1 MPEFLQLVSSS
12 EASQKLFQNLPPA
25 HPAAE
30 TIPTIE
36 ALGRVTSRPVFSP
49 EPSPAFSRSTVDG
62 YALVARD
69 THGASDT
76 QPMYL
81 NVVGEVPMGNAP
93 TFSIKSGQAAVI
105 HTGGML
111 PQGSDAVIMIEN
123 TQFVSQTEIELMK
136 PITSAENVVLKG
148 EDVQSGQEVLP
159 AGKQLRPADI
169 GGLLALGLTRVTVTS
184 RPRVGILSSGDEVI
198 PPDQSPRI
206 GQVRDINS
214 YDLSA
219 LVQQYGG
226 NPLQYGILPDQPE
239 ALEKAVQKALSEN
252 DLVVITAGSSA
263 SVRDLTAEAIQKA
276 GAPGV
281 LVHGIHIRPGK
292 PTILA
297 VCDGKP
303 VVGLPGNP
311 VSALVIAYRFVAP
324 LVRYLSGLTPFAP
337 QPFVPARLSVNL
349 PSLAG
354 REEWIPVK
362 LLPTDSGYDASP
374 VFFKSSLI
382 FNLAWADGLVCI
394 PADANGLETG
404 APVQVILF

>member
-1 MPEFLQLVSSS
+1 MPEFLHLVSSS
-12 EASQKLFQNLPPA
+12 EAVQKLYHHLPTA
-25 HPAAE
+25 HPAEE
-30 TIPTIE
+30 TILTTDS
-36 ALGRVTSRPVFSP
+36 LGRVTSRPVFSP

-69 THGASDT
+69 TYGASDT

-81 NVVGEVPMGNAP
+81 TVVGEVPMGNAP
-93 TFSIKSGQAAVI
+93 GFSVKPGQAAVI

-111 PQGSDAVIMIEN
+111 PEGTDAVIMIEN
-123 TQFVSQTEIELMK
+123 TQSVGKNEIELMK
-136 PITSAENVVLKG
+136 PVTAAENVVLKG

-169 GGLLALGLTRVTVTS
+169 GGLLALGLTQVAVS
-184 RPRVGILSSGDEVI
+184 CRPRVGILSSGDEVI
-198 PPDQSPRI
+198 PPDQQPRI

-214 YDLSA
+214 HDLAA

-226 NPLQYGILPDQPE
+226 ASVLYGILPDQPK
-239 ALEKAVQKALSEN
+239 ALEEAVQKALAEN

-263 SVRDLTAEAIQKA
+263 SVRDLTSEAIQKA

-297 VCDGKP
+297 VCNGKP

-324 LVRYLSGLTPFAP
+324 LVRYLSGLPPFAP
-337 QPFVPARLSVNL
+337 QPFVSAQLTVNI

-362 LLPTDSGYDASP
+362 IFPSASGYDASP

-382 FNLAWADGLVCI
+382 FNLAWADGLICI
-394 PADANGLETG
+394 PADANGLEAG